1 MVIVVNRQPFLQ
13 LSECGPKSAGAQG
26 NSMNKRLTLLIPLFF
41 LVSLGHSLALTTRE
55 VVDKVQTQYES
66 ISSLTADFTQESTNK
81 MLGQTQTTKGKVYF
95 EKAGLMR
102 WEYTAPPK
110 STWVSD
116 GKRLWF
122 YQPEENQVIVENVNP
137 EDGRLFLAFLVGQGD
152 LRQDFTVHRWDDEV
166 DQTKY
171 GYRIELT
178 PRKPHAML
186 DRLILTIDKTT
197 SYVRRAEFYDAYGNP
212 TLILFKHIRI
222 NRKLPKDLFTF
233 TIPPGTEVIE
243 NSGVRSQKSE

>member
-1 MVIVVNRQPFLQ
+1 M
-13 LSECGPKSAGAQG
+13 K
-26 NSMNKRLTLLIPLFF
+26 KRLTLLIALFF
-41 LVSLGHSLALTTRE
+41 VLSVGHSLAVTTRE
-55 VVDKVQTQYES
+55 VVDRVQEQYES

-81 MLGQTQTTKGKVYF
+81 MLGQTQITKGRVYF

-102 WEYTAPPK
+102 WEYTASPK
-110 STWVSD
+110 DTWVSD
-116 GKRLWF
+116 GKTLWF

-137 EDGRLFLAFLVGQGD
+137 EDGRLFLAFLVGQGN
-152 LRQDFTVHRWDDEV
+152 LTQDFNVHRWDEEV

-178 PRKPHAML
+178 PKKPHAMM
-186 DRLILTIDKTT
+186 DRLILTIDKKT

-212 TLILFKHIRI
+212 TLILFKHIRV

-233 TIPPGTEVIE
+233 VIPPGTEVIE
-243 NSGVRSQKSE
+243 NPGPSGSEAQGTGH